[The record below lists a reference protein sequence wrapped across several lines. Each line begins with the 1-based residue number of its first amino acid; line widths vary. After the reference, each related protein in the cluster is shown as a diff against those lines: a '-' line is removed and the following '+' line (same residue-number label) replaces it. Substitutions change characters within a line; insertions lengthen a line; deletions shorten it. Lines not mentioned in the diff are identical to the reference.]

1 MFRRLVAFFIGIT
14 IAVVS
19 FSLVETLNAKL
30 YPVPDNIDPHDLNA
44 MKSYVAHLPSAA
56 LLILLLG
63 WMLGSFLCG
72 FIVAIVGKSNSRTPA
87 YIAGLFLTTAG
98 IVDLFMIPHP
108 TWFVIIGMTVFIP
121 FTLLGHLVAP
131 KKVAYAQKA

>member
-19 FSLVETLNAKL
+19 FTFVEKLNAML
-30 YPVPDNIDPHDLNA
+30 YPIPTNIDPHDLNQ
-44 MKSYVAHLPSAA
+44 MKTYVAHLPSSA

-63 WMLGSFLCG
+63 WTLGSVICG
-72 FIVAIVGKSNSRTPA
+72 FVIALISKSESRTPA

-98 IVDLFMIPHP
+98 IVDLFMVPHP
-108 TWFVIIGMTVFIP
+108 TWFIIIGMAVFIP
-121 FTLLGHLVAP
+121 FTLLGHLIAP
-131 KKVAYAQKA
+131 KAIKEN

>member
-19 FSLVETLNAKL
+19 FTFVEKLNAKL
-30 YPVPDNIDPHDLNA
+30 YPIPTNIDPHDLNQ
-44 MKSYVAHLPSAA
+44 MKTYVAHLPSSA

-63 WMLGSFLCG
+63 WTLGSVICG
-72 FIVAIVGKSNSRTPA
+72 FVIALISKSESRTPA

-98 IVDLFMIPHP
+98 IVDLFMVPHP
-108 TWFVIIGMTVFIP
+108 TWFIIIGMAVFIP
-121 FTLLGHLVAP
+121 FTLLGHLIAP
-131 KKVAYAQKA
+131 KASKEN